1 MLGVSWAGVL
11 EMGRSLTNPCNDA
24 VLTKVFRT
32 LTLVLPYIV
41 EAINEKVMYIFGI
54 VNIIS
59 IPIGK

>member
-1 MLGVSWAGVL
+1 
-11 EMGRSLTNPCNDA
+11 MGRFLTKPCNDA
-24 VLTKVFRT
+24 VLTMVPRT